1 MHIFR
6 NARLWAAVTA
16 VFLIAGN
23 DTFALSSKVS
33 NSSADNKF
41 AFQLFGK
48 AVDANENLVMCP
60 LSAFI
65 VLGMTSNGA
74 AGTTAS
80 AMAKALQLS
89 DSDLPG
95 LNKQNAETLAA
106 LSSTKSVLVAN
117 GLFAD
122 ASTRLKQS
130 FLDMSKKVYGANVR
144 NVNFADGQSL
154 KIINGWV
161 SEHTA
166 GKIPEIFRELSPQT
180 RIILLNAVYFKGAWL
195 HKFDKNVTTK
205 KPFHLLGGSAAQVD
219 MMTIND
225 QLMYTKE
232 SNFQMV
238 KVPYSGKRLSMYIM
252 LPDSTVDF
260 STFCTGLHMSDFD
273 VALQKLKSRQ
283 IAFGLPKFKAES
295 ERSLES
301 ALSKLG
307 MSEAFDKKLANFSK
321 LSEKKVWITKVV
333 QKVLVEV
340 NEEGTTAAAATAV
353 VMGSKEMFGEA
364 PPPFT
369 LTIDR
374 PFVFAIRDDEA
385 KHIVFLGSVVHPL

>member
-1 MHIFR
+1 
-6 NARLWAAVTA
+6 
-16 VFLIAGN
+16 
-23 DTFALSSKVS
+23 
-33 NSSADNKF
+33 
-41 AFQLFGK
+41 
-48 AVDANENLVMCP
+48 MCP

-89 DSDLPG
+89 DSELPG

-122 ASTRLKQS
+122 ASTPLKQS

-144 NVNFADGQSL
+144 NLNFADSQSL

-166 GKIPEIFRELSPQT
+166 GKIPDIFRELSPEN
-180 RIILLNAVYFKGAWL
+180 RMILLNAVYFKGAWL
-195 HKFDKNVTTK
+195 HKFDKNDTTK
-205 KPFHLLGGSAAQVD
+205 KPFHLLGGSSAQVD
-219 MMTIND
+219 MMMIND
-225 QLMYTKE
+225 QLMYTKG

-238 KVPYSGKRLSMYIM
+238 KVPYSGNKLSMYIM

-260 STFCTGLHMSDFD
+260 SIFCNGLHMSDFD
-273 VALQKLKSRQ
+273 IALQKLKSRQ
-283 IAFGLPKFKAES
+283 ISFGLPKFKAKS

-301 ALSKLG
+301 ELSKLG
-307 MSEAFDKKLANFSK
+307 MSEAFDKKMANFSK
-321 LSEKKVWITKVV
+321 LSEKKVWISKVV
-333 QKVLVEV
+333 QKALVEV

-353 VMGSKEMFGEA
+353 VMGSKDVFGAA
-364 PPPFT
+364 PPFP